1 MQGPLAQLSPRVCP
15 TACWAIGK
23 QLVSQINLMMVSC
36 VLNTP
41 WGTGFSEEK
50 PVSAPV
56 SSLFSQTTSERLLA
70 QRQGIELCYLASNVQ
85 VKSVR
90 S

>member
-1 MQGPLAQLSPRVCP
+1 ME
-15 TACWAIGK
+15 
-23 QLVSQINLMMVSC
+23 
-36 VLNTP
+36 

-90 S
+90 P

>member
-1 MQGPLAQLSPRVCP
+1 MTSSIFSKV
-15 TACWAIGK
+15 
-23 QLVSQINLMMVSC
+23 
-36 VLNTP
+36 

-90 S
+90 P